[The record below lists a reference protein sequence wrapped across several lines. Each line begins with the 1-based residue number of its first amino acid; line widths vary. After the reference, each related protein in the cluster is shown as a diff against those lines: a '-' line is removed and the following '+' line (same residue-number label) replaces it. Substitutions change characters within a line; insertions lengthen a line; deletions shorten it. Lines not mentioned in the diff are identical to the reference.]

1 MSAVWKLRLVRW
13 IYVAFLVQASVGT
26 ALGGLH
32 HAHENTH
39 GSHLLALALI
49 EIVAALA
56 FLIERV
62 ERYAATALIAVF
74 AIATVLSIASGE
86 WPLRFFYYA
95 ATALF
100 IAASAGRSPAPAC
113 ATS

>member
-1 MSAVWKLRLVRW
+1 MSAVWKLRLFRW
-13 IYVAFLVQASVGT
+13 IYVAFLVQASVST

-32 HAHENTH
+32 HAHENMH
-39 GSHLLALALI
+39 GSHVLALI

-62 ERYAATALIAVF
+62 EGYAATALIAVF